1 MKLRDRAKQLTGN
14 LPVLRAATRAD
25 LEFCTAFADVIELQT
40 FNLKEFALGIKSAT
54 VTCECTIYS
63 NNSMTRHKDG
73 ARIFSHSHSDGPDGS
88 GSPDTAGN
96 FAVSRECPVWKFQ
109 QLLPDGMLK
118 IRADKAQR
126 HIKRLA
132 HAGKILRQL
141 SLGLGNHFVLTL

>member
-1 MKLRDRAKQLTGN
+1 MPKFRGSSSSRSEWELSA
-14 LPVLRAATRAD
+14 RAD
-25 LEFCTAFADVIELQT
+25 LELCTAFADVIELQT

-54 VTCECTIYS
+54 VTCECTIGTD
-63 NNSMTRHKDG
+63 NPMARHKNG

-88 GSPDTAGN
+88 GSPGTTGN
-96 FAVSRECPVWKFQ
+96 FAVSRKCSVWKFQ

-132 HAGKILRQL
+132 RTGKILRQL

>member
-1 MKLRDRAKQLTGN
+1 MPKFRGSSSSRSEWELSA
-14 LPVLRAATRAD
+14 RAD
-25 LEFCTAFADVIELQT
+25 LELCTAFADVIELQT

-54 VTCECTIYS
+54 VTCECTIGTD
-63 NNSMTRHKDG
+63 NPMARHKNG

-96 FAVSRECPVWKFQ
+96 FTVRRECSVWKFQ

-132 HAGKILRQL
+132 RTGKILRQL

>member
-1 MKLRDRAKQLTGN
+1 MPKFRGSSSSWSEWELSA
-14 LPVLRAATRAD
+14 RAD
-25 LEFCTAFADVIELQT
+25 LELCTAFADVIELQT

-54 VTCECTIYS
+54 VTCECTIGTD
-63 NNSMTRHKDG
+63 NPMARHKNG

-88 GSPDTAGN
+88 GSLNTTGN
-96 FAVSRECPVWKFQ
+96 FAVSRKCSVWKFQ

>member
-1 MKLRDRAKQLTGN
+1 M
-14 LPVLRAATRAD
+14 
-25 LEFCTAFADVIELQT
+25 AFASTVKRKAFD
-40 FNLKEFALGIKSAT
+40 LKKLTLGIKSAA
-54 VTCECTIYS
+54 VARECTICTD
-63 NNSMTRHKDG
+63 NPMARHKDG

-96 FAVSRECPVWKFQ
+96 FTVRRECSVWKFQ
-109 QLLPDGMLK
+109 QLLPYSMLK

-132 HAGKILRQL
+132 RTGKILRQL